1 MKKLMRCLAIGL
13 FVAVWL
19 MYGIPASGAEQ
30 TYKIR
35 LTLYW
40 PPSHHLVKTANFF
53 SDRVKEHTQGRV
65 VVEVYPSGQL
75 YSQAESLKAVSMG
88 SIEMS
93 DEFMGKAETID
104 PLWGVV
110 QTNMFVLTDYQMLW
124 KYFDHPKFREIIGGL
139 YINKMKVKP
148 LFIVASGSYMMLT
161 NSKNPISKPAD
172 LSKKLIRVPS
182 KSIMEMINL
191 WGGKG
196 VIMSS
201 GEQIMAMQVGTVDG
215 SWTSLGD
222 GVSRQIWDVQKY
234 AMLFQSCV
242 THPFVINMRFFN
254 SLPQDLQKGI
264 EKAAQET
271 QDHGRK
277 ELEKIEAEQVKILKS
292 KMTVHALT
300 AKETEAWAQTIQ
312 PLIDKWVKA
321 TGEKG
326 KALRDIM
333 VQVRKDVLAGK

>member
-1 MKKLMRCLAIGL
+1 MKKLMKGLAVGL
-13 FVAVWL
+13 FVVIWL
-19 MYGIPASGAEQ
+19 VYSIPASGAEK

-40 PPSHHLVKTANFF
+40 PPSHHLVKTANYF
-53 SDRVKEHTQGRV
+53 SDRVKEHTKGRV
-65 VVEVYPSGQL
+65 IVEVYPSGQL

-104 PLWGVV
+104 PLFGVV

-124 KYFDHPKFREIIGGL
+124 RYFDHPKFRQIIEGL

-148 LFIVASGSYMMLT
+148 LFFVASGSYMMLT
-161 NSKNPISKPAD
+161 NSKHPISKPAD
-172 LSKKLIRVPS
+172 LSKMLIRVPS
-182 KSIMEMINL
+182 KSILEMINL

-234 AMLFQSCV
+234 AMVFQSCV

-277 ELEKIEAEQVKILKS
+277 ELEKIEAEQLKVLRSKITAHD
-292 KMTVHALT
+292 MTP
-300 AKETEAWAQTIQ
+300 KEAEVWAQTIQ
-312 PLIDKWVKA
+312 PLIDKWVKT

-326 KALRDIM
+326 KTLRDVM
-333 VQVRKDVLAGK
+333 MQVRKDVLAGK

>member
-1 MKKLMRCLAIGL
+1 MKQLMRCFAVGL
-13 FVAVWL
+13 FVILWL
-19 MYGIPASGAEQ
+19 VYSIPASGADK

-53 SDRVKEHTQGRV
+53 SDRVKEYTKGRV
-65 VVEVYPSGQL
+65 NVEVYPSGQL

-104 PLWGVV
+104 PLFGVV

-124 KYFDHPKFREIIGGL
+124 RYFDHPKFRQIIEGL
-139 YINKMKVKP
+139 YVNKMKVKP
-148 LFIVASGSYMMLT
+148 LFIVASGSHMMLT
-161 NSKNPISKPAD
+161 NSKHPISKPTD
-172 LSKKLIRVPS
+172 LSKMLIRVPS
-182 KSIMEMINL
+182 KSILEMINI

-234 AMLFQSCV
+234 AMVFQSCV

-254 SLPQDLQKGI
+254 SLPADIQKGI

-277 ELEKIEAEQVKILKS
+277 ELEKIEAEQLKVLRSKITAHD
-292 KMTVHALT
+292 MTP
-300 AKETEAWAQTIQ
+300 KEAEIWAQTIQ
-312 PLIDKWVKA
+312 PLIDKWVKT

-326 KALRDIM
+326 KTLRDVM
-333 VQVRKDVLAGK
+333 MQVRKDVLAGK

>member
-1 MKKLMRCLAIGL
+1 
-13 FVAVWL
+13 
-19 MYGIPASGAEQ
+19 
-30 TYKIR
+30 
-35 LTLYW
+35 
-40 PPSHHLVKTANFF
+40 
-53 SDRVKEHTQGRV
+53 
-65 VVEVYPSGQL
+65 
-75 YSQAESLKAVSMG
+75 MG

-104 PLWGVV
+104 PLFGVV

-124 KYFDHPKFREIIGGL
+124 RYFDHPKFRQIIEGL

-148 LFIVASGSYMMLT
+148 LFFVASGSYMMLT
-161 NSKNPISKPAD
+161 NSKHPISKPAD
-172 LSKKLIRVPS
+172 LSKMLIRVPS
-182 KSIMEMINL
+182 KSILEMINL

-234 AMLFQSCV
+234 AMVFQSCV

-277 ELEKIEAEQVKILKS
+277 ELEKIEAEQLKVLRSKITAHD
-292 KMTVHALT
+292 MTP
-300 AKETEAWAQTIQ
+300 KEAEVWAQTIQ
-312 PLIDKWVKA
+312 PLIDKWVKT

-326 KALRDIM
+326 KTLRDVM
-333 VQVRKDVLAGK
+333 MQVRKDVLAGK